1 MVRHFSQVVARTGN
15 ENEQSMQTFFSQKA
29 QRPFVSFP
37 TLRIGVTF
45 KAFKKSFSM
54 EWSSHPPGGTCF
66 SLQITHSVHSM
77 TFSQHP
83 QRSSSSVHAALGGTP
98 PGRQMLHSTSMLSS
112 SSSTIAGAGSGP
124 CGAAGKTPAAAA
136 EAARLEGAGFS
147 SKNPFRMAR
156 KEVRKS

>member
-1 MVRHFSQVVARTGN
+1 MVRHFSQVVARTIGD

-37 TLRIGVTF
+37 TLRIGVAF
-45 KAFKKSFSM
+45 KDFKKSFSM
-54 EWSSHPPGGTCF
+54 EWSSGGTCF

-98 PGRQMLHSTSMLSS
+98 PGIQLLHSTSMLSS
-112 SSSTIAGAGSGP
+112 SSSPIAGAESGP
-124 CGAAGKTPAAAA
+124 RGAVWKTPTAA
-136 EAARLEGAGFS
+136 EAAPLERTGFS

-156 KEVRKS
+156 KDLRE

>member
-1 MVRHFSQVVARTGN
+1 MVRHFSQVVERTIGD

-54 EWSSHPPGGTCF
+54 EWSSSPSGGTCF

-98 PGRQMLHSTSMLSS
+98 PGIQLLHSTSMLSS
-112 SSSTIAGAGSGP
+112 SSSPIAGAESGP
-124 CGAAGKTPAAAA
+124 RGAVWKTPTAA
-136 EAARLEGAGFS
+136 EAARLERTGFS

-156 KEVRKS
+156 KELRE